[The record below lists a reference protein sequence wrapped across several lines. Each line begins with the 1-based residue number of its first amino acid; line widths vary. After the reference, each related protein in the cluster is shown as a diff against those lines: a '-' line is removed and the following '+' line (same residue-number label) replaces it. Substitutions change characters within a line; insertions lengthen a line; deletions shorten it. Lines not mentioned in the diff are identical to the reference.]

1 MAATV
6 LQGQLSPFDG
16 GAYVFYTRQNGGKRY
31 EFTIEFSRHDARQCG
46 FSTAGRTPEDHRMRF
61 AGFERQPQRF
71 ACTEQ
76 MLLTYDIRQL
86 LRA

>member
-1 MAATV
+1 
-6 LQGQLSPFDG
+6 
-16 GAYVFYTRQNGGKRY
+16 
-31 EFTIEFSRHDARQCG
+31 
-46 FSTAGRTPEDHRMRF
+46 MRF